1 MKKTQVFSIVGGSAL
16 LGLLMYHK
24 QHKKQVSDNSLT
36 TDPTLK
42 SAVKN
47 ATVSAKNLVSEL
59 KTSSQTVQEI
69 TNEVESFMRGVE
81 PQIKKLTKDI
91 KKMQK

>member
-16 LGLLMYHK
+16 LGLLMYRK
-24 QHKKQVSDNSLT
+24 QHKKQVSDKTLT
-36 TDPTLK
+36 KDPTLK

-47 ATVSAKNLVSEL
+47 TTVSAKNLVSEL
-59 KTSSQTVQEI
+59 KTSLQTVQEI
-69 TNEVESFMRGVE
+69 TSEVESFVQGVE

-91 KKMQK
+91 AKMQK